1 MASKT
6 QKDIDKLYDHAR
18 VANEEMGTIK
28 TTLEVVKTD
37 VAWLKK
43 GFWWIV
49 GGSLTAAVTSIA
61 NLIK

>member
-6 QKDIDKLYDHAR
+6 QKDIEKLYDHAR
-18 VANEEMGTIK
+18 VANEELGAVK
-28 TTLEVVKTD
+28 TTLEVVKND

-49 GGSLTAAVTSIA
+49 GGSLTTAIA
-61 NLIK
+61 TILNLIK